1 MAMGRGTGRGTGA
14 TGILVGGG
22 LLITLLVGLLVALDP
37 QRQQTTWND
46 TYRYVATIERILG
59 HDAAEARSIALH
71 WYCADEA
78 RTSGGATHA
87 ATCVAG
93 WTRIG
98 GLAPNTAR
106 YNAIFD
112 ARPGYPLL
120 VAPFAAVLGLNA
132 GLAVVAWLVTI
143 AAGWLCLLL
152 ARLAGLGVAG
162 SLGSMVALYC
172 LPTFFWLQQDLTEG
186 VTLACT
192 LVLLVGSV
200 LVLRGRVVA
209 GLVVSTLAYAAG
221 LLIRYSTFSLQ
232 AVCLAGCLFV
242 LALLG
247 PEELRTRRTIRLAG
261 YHAGAF
267 VILTVIPMLLGW
279 PGFRE
284 SLTDTFSDHFTHAV
298 PGDLYGHWLSLI
310 GRYIASLG
318 RLYGGDPIL
327 PLLVVAGLVLLW
339 RGERLL
345 AALVSAAALTGIGS
359 ALAHPLAS
367 QGSRL
372 YVQVFLLAVF
382 GLGLG
387 VDLAHRSLLPRLA
400 AERVSRVRREDDVN

>member
-1 MAMGRGTGRGTGA
+1 MERGTGRGTGA

-22 LLITLLVGLLVALDP
+22 LLVTLLVGLLVALDP

-59 HDAAEARSIALH
+59 HDAVQARSIALH
-71 WYCADEA
+71 WYCTDEA
-78 RTSGGATHA
+78 RTSGKTTHA
-87 ATCVAG
+87 AACVAY

-120 VAPFAAVLGLNA
+120 VAPFAAVLGLSG

-172 LPTFFWLQQDLTEG
+172 LPTFFWLQQYLTEG
-186 VTLACT
+186 LMLACT

-221 LLIRYSTFSLQ
+221 MLIRYSTFSLQ
-232 AVCLAGCLFV
+232 AACLAVCLFV
-242 LALLG
+242 LALVG
-247 PEELRTRRTIRLAG
+247 PEALRIRRTIRLAG

-284 SLTDTFSDHFTHAV
+284 SLTDTFTDHFTEAA
-298 PGDLYGHWLSLI
+298 PAGDLYGHWLSLT
-310 GRYIASLG
+310 GRYLSSLG
-318 RLYGGDPIL
+318 RLYGGDPLL

-345 AALVSAAALTGIGS
+345 AALVTAAALTGVGS

-372 YVQVFLLAVF
+372 YMQVFLLAVF

-387 VDLAHRSLLPRLA
+387 TDLAHRSLAPRLA